1 MKNVQIIPNL
11 FTTGNICSGFLAILF
26 LFKGEIT
33 LACWLILIANLFD
46 IFDGKIARIT
56 KSTSDFGVQL
66 DSLSDLVSFGIS
78 PAVLIYSLLLKYS
91 HSRIILV
98 IVSLYVVCGALRLAR
113 FNVQAK
119 SSGKKSFTGLPIPAA
134 GSLIAS
140 FVLIVN
146 SYNLAIPKLL
156 FMLSMI
162 VLSYLMISTIVYS
175 VSIFS
180 AISSKR
186 SFSYLVTIVLGI
198 SLIAISPEIIIFVIL
213 LSFTLSGPLHLLQKT
228 SFAYSLKYLASIKKK
243 LTHS

>member
-1 MKNVQIIPNL
+1 MRNVQIIPNL
-11 FTTGNICSGFLAILF
+11 FTTGNICAGFLAILF
-26 LFKGEIT
+26 IFKGQII

-56 KSTSDFGVQL
+56 KSTSDFGIQF

-78 PAVLIYSLLLKYS
+78 PAILIYSLLLKYP

-98 IVSLYVVCGALRLAR
+98 VVSLYVVCGALRLAR
-113 FNVQAK
+113 FNTQAK

-146 SYNLAIPKLL
+146 SYNLALPKSI
-156 FMLSMI
+156 FMISML
-162 VLSYLMISTIVYS
+162 VLSYLMISTITYNVS
-175 VSIFS
+175 VFS

-186 SFSYLVTIVLGI
+186 SFSYLVTIVLGM
-198 SLIAISPEIIIFVIL
+198 SLIALSPEIIIFVIL
-213 LSFTLSGPLHLLQKT
+213 LSFTLSGPLYLLRKT
-228 SFAYSLKYLASIKKK
+228 SFTYSSKYLASIKKN
-243 LTHS
+243 